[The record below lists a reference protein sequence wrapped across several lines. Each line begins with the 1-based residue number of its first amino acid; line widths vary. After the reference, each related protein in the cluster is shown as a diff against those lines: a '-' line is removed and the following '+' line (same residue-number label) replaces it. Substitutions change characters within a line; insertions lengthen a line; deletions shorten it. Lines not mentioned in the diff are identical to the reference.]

1 MQCSA
6 RGSALDLIDTTDNTR
21 TVKRHLLGSFYLH
34 EFQSLIRGPA
44 LIQRKHCYIFG
55 GDF

>member
-21 TVKRHLLGSFYLH
+21 MVKRHLLGSFEDEAIEH
-34 EFQSLIRGPA
+34 GAA
-44 LIQRKHCYIFG
+44 LMAKIDER
-55 GDF
+55 